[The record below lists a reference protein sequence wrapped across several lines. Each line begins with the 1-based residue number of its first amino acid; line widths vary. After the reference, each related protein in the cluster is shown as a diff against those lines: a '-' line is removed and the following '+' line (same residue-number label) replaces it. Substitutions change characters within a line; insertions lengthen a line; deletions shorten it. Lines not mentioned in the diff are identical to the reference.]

1 MTGAF
6 SHEMSA
12 DDAFLQAV
20 IRTRAAKEGVA
31 QCTSAAR
38 TNALEAMAC
47 ALKRHESE
55 ILAANIEDVVAAKN
69 KNLSTAMIDRLR
81 LDPARFQAI
90 CDGVRAIAAQPDPVG
105 RVLASWQRPNGLKI
119 ERIAVPL
126 GVIGIIYESRP
137 NVTADALALC
147 VRSGNACILRGGS
160 DSLNSSEAIFT
171 AMQDGLH
178 ESGLPQDAYYF
189 VRSADRDLVGKMLG
203 ARGLIDVIVP
213 RGGKSLVARVQQ
225 ESRVPIFA
233 HLEGNN
239 HVYVHASA
247 DKDMAEKIL
256 LNAKMRR
263 TSVCGAAETVLI
275 DRAFP
280 AAQQLI
286 RALLDAGCAVRG
298 DADVQLLDPRVV
310 PASESDWQTE
320 YLDAI
325 IAAKFVHN
333 IDDAIEH
340 IRRYGSGHTE
350 AIVSQDGAMSEA
362 FLTQVDSA
370 LVLVNAS
377 TQFADGGEFGFG
389 GELGIA
395 TGRLHARGPVGAEQL
410 TTFKY
415 CLRGNGQIRA

>member
-1 MTGAF
+1 MTGPR
-6 SHEMSA
+6 SDEVSV
-12 DDAFLQAV
+12 DDAFLQAA
-20 IRTRAAKEGVA
+20 ITTRAAKEGVA
-31 QCTSAAR
+31 QCTPAMR
-38 TNALEAMAC
+38 THALTAMVV
-47 ALKRHESE
+47 ALKRHEDK
-55 ILAANIEDVVAAKN
+55 ILSANIEDVAAAKN
-69 KNLSTAMIDRLR
+69 KNLSAAMIDRLY
-81 LDPARFQAI
+81 LDPARFKAI
-90 CDGVRAIAAQPDPVG
+90 CDGVSAIAAQPDPVG
-105 RVLASWQRPNGLKI
+105 RILASWQRPNGLKI

-126 GVIGIIYESRP
+126 GVVGIIYESRP

-147 VRSGNACILRGGS
+147 VRSGNACILRSGS
-160 DSLNSSEAIFT
+160 DSLHSSEAIFT
-171 AMQDGLH
+171 AMQEGLR
-178 ESGLPQDAYYF
+178 ESGLPEAAYYF
-189 VRSADRDLVGKMLG
+189 VRSADRDFVGKMLS
-203 ARGLIDVIVP
+203 ARGVIDVIVP
-213 RGGKSLVARVQQ
+213 RGGKSLVERVQQ

-247 DKDMAEKIL
+247 DTDMAEKIL
-256 LNAKMRR
+256 INAKLRR

-275 DRAFP
+275 DHAFP
-280 AAQQLI
+280 AAQQLV

-298 DADVQLLDPRVV
+298 GAGMQALDARVV

-333 IDDAIEH
+333 VDEAIDH
-340 IRRYGSGHTE
+340 IRCYGSGHTE
-350 AIVSQDGAMSEA
+350 AIITQDEAVSEK
-362 FLTQVDSA
+362 FLKQVDSA